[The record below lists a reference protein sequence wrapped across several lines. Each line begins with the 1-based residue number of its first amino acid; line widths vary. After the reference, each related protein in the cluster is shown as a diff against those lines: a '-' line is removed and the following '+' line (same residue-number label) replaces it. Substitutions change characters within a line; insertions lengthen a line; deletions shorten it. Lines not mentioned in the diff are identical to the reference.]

1 MLIRILLSFRMSPD
15 QATVSLSIDITACE
29 REPIHI
35 PGNIQP
41 HGILLVLD
49 ARSLKVQQVSA
60 NAGPLLS
67 CTIDE
72 TQGQHFNDVII
83 TEAAGLLNRIDRAEL
98 GDGPVVLGA
107 VVTETM
113 RYNTL
118 AHMAGGSLIVE
129 FEQLGPHDAG
139 SLDHLYPQVRAFLSS
154 LQASATT
161 EELNTRA
168 ATHVRDITG
177 FDRVMIYQF
186 DDQWNGTVVAEDRN
200 DALPSYL
207 DLRFPASDI
216 PAQARELYR
225 LNRLRLIPDATYQP
239 VPILPSL
246 NPATNAPTDLSQSV
260 LRSVSPVHLE
270 YMRNMGTPSSM
281 SISIISDGRLWG
293 LISCH
298 HSAPRHVP
306 AHVRTA
312 CDFVGQMLAMQL
324 QAKSRNAEAVQRVA
338 YQAIQSDLLG
348 SMAGEPFFIDGLRK
362 SPDNLLRLAEASGAA
377 IVFGDTISTV
387 GACPAQDDIQR
398 IVAWLASKKDSP
410 ELFATDHL
418 AEVIPGAERFA
429 DVASGLMAISIS
441 QLHASYILW
450 FRPEVI
456 RTVSWGGDPTTK
468 MRHGGDPARLHPRT
482 SFEQWKETVRQ
493 RSLPWTTVQ
502 IDVARLFRGTIV
514 GIVMR
519 KAEEL
524 AALNQELT
532 RSNRELEA
540 FSYSVSHDLRAPF
553 RHIVGYAE
561 MLREKYGDK
570 LDTKAGR
577 YINVIIESA
586 ESAGKLV
593 DDLLGFSQMGRMT
606 VVPIRVDM
614 NRLVDEVRDVL
625 GADTEGRRIEWD
637 IKPLP
642 PVNGDPGMMR
652 QVMQNLVSNAIKYT
666 RKRDI
671 AHIGIESHETDSETI
686 VTVRD
691 NGVGFDMAYVGK
703 LFGVFQRLHR
713 VEDYEGT
720 GIGLA
725 NVRRIIERH
734 GGRTWAEGELDKG
747 AAFHFALPK
756 EQGAKL

>member
-1 MLIRILLSFRMSPD
+1 MSPD
-15 QATVSLSIDITACE
+15 QAKVVPTVDIAACE
-29 REPIHI
+29 REPISI
-35 PGNIQP
+35 PGSIQP

-49 ARSLKVQQVSA
+49 ASSLKLQQISA
-60 NAGPLLS
+60 NAAPLLN
-67 CTIDE
+67 CTID
-72 TQGQHFNDVII
+72 DVYGRRFEEVVS
-83 TEAAGLLNRIDRAEL
+83 TAGTGLLSRLNRTEL
-98 GDGPVVLGA
+98 GDGPVVLGPIVA
-107 VVTETM
+107 NDV

-118 AHMAGGSLIVE
+118 AHLWGESLIVE
-129 FEQLGPHDAG
+129 FEELDANDAG
-139 SLDHLYPQVRAFLSS
+139 SLDHLYPQVRAFLNS
-154 LQASATT
+154 LQASASV
-161 EELNTRA
+161 EELNARA
-168 ATHVRDITG
+168 AAHVRDITG

-186 DDQWNGTVVAEDRN
+186 DDQWNGTVVAENRN

-225 LNRLRLIPDATYQP
+225 LNRLRLIPNAAYQP
-239 VPILPSL
+239 VPILPALS
-246 NPATNAPTDLSQSV
+246 PITNAPVDLSQSV

-298 HSAPRHVP
+298 HSAPRRVP

-312 CDFVGQMLAMQL
+312 CDFIGQMLAMQL
-324 QAKSRNAEAVQRVA
+324 QAKARNAEAVQRVA

-362 SPDNLLRLAEASGAA
+362 SPDNLLRLVEASGAA

-387 GACPAQDDIQR
+387 GACPDQDDIQR
-398 IVAWLASKKDSP
+398 IVAWLATREKNA
-410 ELFATDHL
+410 ELYATDHL
-418 AEVIPGAERFA
+418 ADAMPGAERFA
-429 DVASGLMAISIS
+429 DTASGLMAISIS

-450 FRPEVI
+450 FRPEVV
-456 RTVSWGGDPTTK
+456 RTVTWGGDPTVK
-468 MRHGGDPARLHPRT
+468 MRHDGDPERLHPRT

-493 RSLPWTTVQ
+493 RSLPWTNVQ
-502 IDVARLFRGTIV
+502 VDVARLFRGTIV

-524 AALNQELT
+524 AALNQELA
-532 RSNRELEA
+532 RSNKELEA

-561 MLREKYGDK
+561 MLKEKYGEK
-570 LDTKAGR
+570 LDDKAGR

-606 VVPIRVDM
+606 IVPIRIDM

-625 GADTEGRRIEWD
+625 DADTEGRSIDWD
-637 IKPLP
+637 IKALP
-642 PVNGDPGMMR
+642 PIHGDPGMMR
-652 QVMQNLVSNAIKYT
+652 QVMQNLVSNAVKYT
-666 RKRDI
+666 RRREI
-671 AHIGIESHETDSETI
+671 AQIRIDSRETGSETI
-686 VTVRD
+686 FTVRD

-756 EQGAKL
+756 EQGATS

>member
-1 MLIRILLSFRMSPD
+1 MPPD
-15 QATVSLSIDITACE
+15 QAISFPPLDISACD
-29 REPIHI
+29 REPIRI
-35 PGNIQP
+35 PGSIQP
-41 HGILLVLD
+41 HGILLVLN
-49 ARSLKVQQVSA
+49 ATNLRVEQISA
-60 NAGPLLS
+60 NAGSVLNCAVDDALGQPFADIIATDTSTLLGRM
-67 CTIDE
+67 DL
-72 TQGQHFNDVII
+72 GQ
-83 TEAAGLLNRIDRAEL
+83 L
-98 GDGPVVLGA
+98 GEGPVVLGT
-107 VVTETM
+107 VVIGDA

-118 AHMAGGSLIVE
+118 GHLSGPSLILE
-129 FEQLGPHDAG
+129 LEQLDREDTG
-139 SLDHLYPQVRAFLSS
+139 SLDNLYPQVRAVLNTLQSS
-154 LQASATT
+154 STT
-161 EELNTRA
+161 AELNARA
-168 ATHVRDITG
+168 AAHVRDITG

-186 DDQWNGTVVAEDRN
+186 DAQWNGTVVAEDRN

-239 VPILPSL
+239 VPILPVL
-246 NPATNAPTDLSQSV
+246 NPATGAPVDLSQSV

-270 YMRNMGTPSSM
+270 YMRNMGTPASM
-281 SISIISDGRLWG
+281 SISIIEEGRLWG

-298 HSAPRHVP
+298 HSTPRHVP

-324 QAKSRNAEAVQRVA
+324 LAKSRNAEAVQRVA

-348 SMAGEPFFIDGLRK
+348 SMAGEAFFIDGLK
-362 SPDNLLRLAEASGAA
+362 KNPDGLLRLAEASGAA
-377 IVFGDTISTV
+377 IVFGGSISKI
-387 GACPAQDDIQR
+387 GACPDDSDIEQ
-398 IVAWLASKKDSP
+398 IVAWVSSKAVDTDVY
-410 ELFATDHL
+410 ATDNL
-418 AEVIPGAERFA
+418 SGAMDGAESFA
-429 DVASGLMAISIS
+429 DVASGLLAVSIS

-450 FRPEVI
+450 FRPEVV
-456 RTVSWGGDPTTK
+456 RTVTWGGDPTTK
-468 MRHGGDPARLHPRT
+468 VRHGSDPERLHPRT
-482 SFEQWKETVRQ
+482 SFEQWKETVRW
-493 RSLPWTTVQ
+493 RSAPWTNVQ
-502 IDVARLFRGTIV
+502 LDVARLFRGTIV
-514 GIVMR
+514 SIVMR

-532 RSNRELEA
+532 RSNKELEA

-561 MLREKYGDK
+561 MLKEKYGEK
-570 LDTKAGR
+570 LDEKAGR
-577 YINVIIESA
+577 YMNVIIESA

-625 GADTEGRRIEWD
+625 DSDTQGRD
-637 IKPLP
+637 IHWNIQPLHA
-642 PVNGDPGMMR
+642 VDGDPGMMR
-652 QVMQNLVSNAIKYT
+652 QVMQNLLSNAIKYT
-666 RKRDI
+666 RKRETARID
-671 AHIGIESHETDSETI
+671 IESHETPSEVI
-686 VTVRD
+686 FTVRD
-691 NGVGFDMAYVGK
+691 NGVGFDIAYVGK

-734 GGRTWAEGELDKG
+734 GGRTWAEGALDKG

-756 EQGAKL
+756 TQGATQ